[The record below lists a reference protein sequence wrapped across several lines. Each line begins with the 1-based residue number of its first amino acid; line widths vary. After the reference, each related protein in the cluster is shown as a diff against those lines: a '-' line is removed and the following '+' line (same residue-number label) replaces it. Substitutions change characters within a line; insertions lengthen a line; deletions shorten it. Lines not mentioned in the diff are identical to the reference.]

1 MRKFILL
8 IAASTAVAF
17 APPQKRMLS
26 PAMTQMTIPAAPA
39 PVAASRAV
47 HKSRASTALAAARK
61 KTEDM
66 TEEEKAAETALN
78 QQLLVAKG
86 VLFVAVIGYF
96 AFTLL

>member
-1 MRKFILL
+1 MHDGV
-8 IAASTAVAF
+8 AVWSLTDARRRGGVVSHRSIQ
-17 APPQKRMLS
+17 PCTHR
-26 PAMTQMTIPAAPA
+26 
-39 PVAASRAV
+39 
-47 HKSRASTALAAARK
+47 SRASTALAAARK
-61 KTEDM
+61 KTSEM

>member
-1 MRKFILL
+1 MRAFTLL

-17 APPQKRMLS
+17 TPPQRLS
-26 PAMTQMTIPAAPA
+26 PATQLTTPAAPA

-61 KTEDM
+61 KTADM
-66 TEEEKAAETALN
+66 TEEEKAAEKALN

-86 VLFVAVIGYF
+86 VLFAAVIAYF
-96 AFTLL
+96 AFTSL